1 MFDNRS
7 FEKWLQAK
15 ADAAFAKVGTQET
28 LSQSEILILVL
39 KAQTNHIHHMGEHM
53 QNDMVS
59 LNEGVSSLQTK
70 LDVRSEACTN

>member
-1 MFDNRS
+1 MFDNKS

-15 ADAAFAKVGTQET
+15 ADEAFAKVGTQET

-53 QNDMVS
+53 Q
-59 LNEGVSSLQTK
+59 
-70 LDVRSEACTN
+70 RA